1 MKKVE
6 IHEFDP
12 VIYPRK
18 LWVIFTN
25 DAKILKDNFDS
36 QCEYEESINT
46 SEAFVFPCSHKES
59 GKLGACVVFMKHEY
73 ATIKNIAHESVHIA
87 SQIFSDCNMTMGFSE
102 GKDEHFAYLTGWA
115 ADCINQVK
123 TGKFKD

>member
-1 MKKVE
+1 MDKVT

-25 DAKILKDNFDS
+25 DAKILTNNFDTK
-36 QCEYEESINT
+36 YKLDGFMDK

-59 GKLGACVVFMKHEY
+59 GKLGVCVVFMKHEY

-87 SQIFSDCNMTMGFSE
+87 SQIFSDCNMNMGFE
-102 GKDEHFAYLTGWA
+102 DGQDEHFAYLVGWA
-115 ADCINQVK
+115 ADCIYKVK
-123 TGKFKD
+123 RGKA